1 MSKETKDF
9 FKTYT
14 DFVTKVTSDPSL
26 DIESLVNR
34 DYEIDS
40 SPSIKSPR
48 LLTQLR
54 IG

>member
-26 DIESLVNR
+26 DIETLVNR
-34 DYEIDS
+34 ISEIDS
-40 SPSIKSPR
+40 VYS
-48 LLTQLR
+48 LQL
-54 IG
+54 